1 MKKIIILLGL
11 SLLLVGCGQ
20 KETDKET
27 IVETNVDMETTAP
40 ENETQIEDTQMET
53 TNEETQ
59 EQETSEEVM
68 DNETPNT
75 SPDNMPIGGITVDF
89 NDDGSVSIGE
99 DVQYEEAKLGTP
111 FNIGNSTVTINDLN
125 IVYDPFNDYMH

>member
-1 MKKIIILLGL
+1 MKKIIILLGF

-68 DNETPNT
+68 DN
-75 SPDNMPIGGITVDF
+75 
-89 NDDGSVSIGE
+89 
-99 DVQYEEAKLGTP
+99 
-111 FNIGNSTVTINDLN
+111 
-125 IVYDPFNDYMH
+125 